1 MKMVLADE
9 AHSARLRPFFSH
21 LLDESDFGADCQ
33 TVEGIIEN
41 TVAVKKNLAAIGG
54 FDESTILS
62 SEEFRHMAV
71 VFPFMRLYLTAHFA
85 DSILNLALGRAECIL
100 DRDRDMLVLR
110 RVVVSLGH
118 DDVFVRRH
126 GDADVDLEQTALLMP
141 RPRRDDGHIAA
152 RDPIMKFLQMPG
164 VPFDLGAN
172 FLRRLGVLEGDIKRC
187 LHGMLLYLIGSCV
200 RPCFSRGLDI
210 DVIAMTSP
218 APRAPRKPLVQPTLI
233 RPSIPGRSQSSA
245 SFLAY
250 TGRRRLGRADPL
262 FPAWMDFIPLLSAAL
277 RA

>member
-1 MKMVLADE
+1 
-9 AHSARLRPFFSH
+9 
-21 LLDESDFGADCQ
+21 
-33 TVEGIIEN
+33 
-41 TVAVKKNLAAIGG
+41 
-54 FDESTILS
+54 
-62 SEEFRHMAV
+62 MAM

-118 DDVFVRRH
+118 DDVLVRRH

-152 RDPIMKFLQMPG
+152 RDPIMKFLQMLG

-172 FLRRLGVLEGDIKRC
+172 FLRRLGVLEGDIKRR
-187 LHGMLLYLIGSCV
+187 LHGMLLYLIGSC
-200 RPCFSRGLDI
+200 FSRGLDI
-210 DVIAMTSP
+210 NRDRDDIAG
-218 APRAPRKPLVQPTLI
+218 APRHACRSCNPPLSAPRSPDGPQLHSCRI
-233 RPSIPGRSQSSA
+233 RAGGA
-245 SFLAY
+245 SGA
-250 TGRRRLGRADPL
+250 
-262 FPAWMDFIPLLSAAL
+262 PAHCSRQGMDFIPPLSAAL